1 MRGLSAHLLNKEN
14 LDLVRRT
21 AWRLGRPRIVEL
33 GLRYF
38 GEHEDEVDRIAR
50 NLERV
55 GLPNGGAAL
64 DAVLEGIAAHYYE
77 KLFALVKTYE
87 AYWIATNRVE
97 LGESLDAFAE
107 AKASGKGVFVAQ
119 SHFGATYLLASVLMA
134 HGIEAS
140 MVGNFPG
147 QVGTMLRENGAT
159 IAERYGTARANL
171 LNLADPAVDVPM
183 EMLVRLKQRQVLSN
197 VFDENNEFSRP
208 VKLLG
213 RDLYGGSGM
222 DLILRHFT
230 DDELIVVTPFL
241 VRTSDETFRYE
252 IDGHALAGG
261 DIVQSFFRSLE
272 ARVAAHPEQWYFL
285 QELHESFEDKRK

>member
-14 LDLVRRT
+14 LDLVRRS

-38 GEHEDEVDRIAR
+38 EGHADEVDRIAR
-50 NLERV
+50 NLELV
-55 GLPNGGAAL
+55 GLPSRGAAL

-97 LGESLDAFAE
+97 LGSSLDAFAE
-107 AKASGKGVFVAQ
+107 ARAAGKGVFVAQ

-147 QVGTMLRENGAT
+147 QVGAMLRENGAT
-159 IAERYGTARANL
+159 IAARYGTARANL

-208 VKLLG
+208 VRLLG
-213 RDLYGGSGM
+213 RELFGGSGM

-230 DDELIVVTPFL
+230 DDQLIVVTPFL

-252 IDGHALAGG
+252 IDRHSLAGG
-261 DIVQSFFRSLE
+261 DVVQGFFRSLE
-272 ARVAAHPEQWYFL
+272 ARVVAHPEQWYFL